1 MRIHEKQDA
10 SERVVLEGN
19 LAEFREALEEEIET
33 IKKNGQSSILLS
45 NGRCV
50 DSRGE
55 EVWYRFPVEY
65 APTLPPD
72 TPCKLIIGK
81 DQFDVTVVS
90 YEENAIIQS
99 GESTSCFPK
108 ERKLYRLNMTESV
121 SSL

>member
-55 EVWYRFPVEY
+55 EVWYRFSVEY

-90 YEENAIIQS
+90 YEENAIIL
-99 GESTSCFPK
+99 GEKSEKS
-108 ERKLYRLNMTESV
+108 
-121 SSL
+121 

>member
-1 MRIHEKQDA
+1 MRIHEKQGA

-55 EVWYRFPVEY
+55 EVWYRFSVEY

-81 DQFDVTVVS
+81 DQRGHRGNFAGSGQHLQTKQQHP
-90 YEENAIIQS
+90 AIL
-99 GESTSCFPK
+99 GMLLFP
-108 ERKLYRLNMTESV
+108 
-121 SSL
+121 